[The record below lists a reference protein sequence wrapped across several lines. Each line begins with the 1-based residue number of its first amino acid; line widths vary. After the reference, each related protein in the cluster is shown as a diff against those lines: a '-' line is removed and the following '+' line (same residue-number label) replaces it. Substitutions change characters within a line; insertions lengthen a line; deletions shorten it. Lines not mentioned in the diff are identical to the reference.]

1 MERVHSLRTLASE
14 LLSAPAVVLA
24 LGFGGLLPFVALT
37 AMALFFPG
45 AWYGVLLT
53 ALAQYGA
60 IILSFVGA
68 LQWGYAVRSHP
79 GSDGAMARYGWSV
92 MPALIGWI
100 SLVLPVWTALRVQA
114 LALVLC
120 ALMDATWLRLRD
132 APEWLMPLRW
142 VLTAIGATALVIA
155 SLGWGPMH
163 S

>member
-1 MERVHSLRTLASE
+1 MRTPSSE
-14 LLSAPAVVLA
+14 LLSAPAIVLA
-24 LGFGGLLPFVALT
+24 LGFGGLVPFVALT

-68 LQWGYAVRSHP
+68 LHWGYALRSGP
-79 GSDGAMARYGWSV
+79 GSHGAMARYGWSV

-100 SLVLPVWTALRVQA
+100 SLLLPVWTALRIQA

-120 ALMDATWLRLRD
+120 ALMDATWLRLHD
-132 APEWLMPLRW
+132 APRWVMPLRW
-142 VLTAIGATALVIA
+142 FLTAIGATTLVIA
-155 SLGWGPMH
+155 SLGWGTMH